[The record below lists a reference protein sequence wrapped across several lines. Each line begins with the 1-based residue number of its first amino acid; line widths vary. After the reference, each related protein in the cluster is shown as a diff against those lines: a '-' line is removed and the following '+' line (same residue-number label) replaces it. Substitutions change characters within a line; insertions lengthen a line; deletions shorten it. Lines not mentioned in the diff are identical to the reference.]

1 MKRYSISEIRNF
13 ISCPQFGNNKYG
25 RWGSLNLDVRETL
38 LRLCDI
44 CESSDS
50 IIRNLNKEN
59 ELLKEELKELK
70 DGIIGVYNNMNSLEI
85 INKHELESD
94 IEEI

>member
-1 MKRYSISEIRNF
+1 MTA
-13 ISCPQFGNNKYG
+13 
-25 RWGSLNLDVRETL
+25 LDVIENIKSYENEECCIIVLSQKENKAL
-38 LRLCDI
+38 LGYI
-44 CESSDS
+44 NN
-50 IIRNLNKEN
+50 IQKEN

-70 DGIIGVYNNMNSLEI
+70 DGIIGIYNNMNSLEI